1 MELHMTT
8 GGEVEAAGIYSK
20 CYGLRHNIHVLSIL
34 WGMLLKTWGLI
45 SIFKATTLHN
55 ALKTVHMHSLI
66 LCLHVFLFVSFHF
79 KDAAA
84 CCLCCQSLSQS
95 NLLDVLFWKCCCR
108 LRIFKMK

>member
-1 MELHMTT
+1 MTT

-20 CYGLRHNIHVLSIL
+20 CYSCIIIYITVLFKSIL

-66 LCLHVFLFVSFHF
+66 LYLHVFYL
-79 KDAAA
+79 
-84 CCLCCQSLSQS
+84 
-95 NLLDVLFWKCCCR
+95 
-108 LRIFKMK
+108 